1 MKEEKI
7 IFALFGVAMI
17 IMTLVSIKFAIAT
30 FDLYKFKS
38 CYDINF
44 QDDKCQKYL
53 DY

>member
-7 IFALFGVAMI
+7 IFALFGVV
-17 IMTLVSIKFAIAT
+17 MTLMTLMFIKFAAVT
-30 FDLYKFKS
+30 FDLYKFRS

-44 QDDKCQKYL
+44 QDVKCQKYL

>member
-7 IFALFGVAMI
+7 IFALFWGVMI
-17 IMTLVSIKFAIAT
+17 IMTIITIRFAIAT

-44 QDDKCQKYL
+44 QDVKCQKYL
-53 DY
+53 NY